1 LRIKLQFASGDVFQ
15 RSLYSSIDASVCL
28 NSVTTVFLLARSSHF
43 LVRSTPVVRTRGSHF
58 QFTFYRFAISQFANY
73 QTRMRRHVVQCS
85 FVQTFIKPY
94 RNDAAAVYAENKHIK
109 FIKHQRLL
117 VYYSKPTFTSDGHV
131 GADYAGFYG
140 WKVAW
145 MNNQFSW
152 GSAATDLRWGGQ
164 FNSIF
169 GERNIQIRQHLTKWK
184 QSIIYRQN
192 RRLGWR
198 LSQSMMPL
206 WLPTEVDVS
215 TCSLPSKP
223 SNAEYVETARS
234 WRRRTDRCRL

>member
-1 LRIKLQFASGDVFQ
+1 MSQLSHDRLPFGQKFAFSSSQYTSGSHPRFALSVHILPVRHFAV
-15 RSLYSSIDASVCL
+15 RSSQITKPGCVDMLF
-28 NSVTTVFLLARSSHF
+28 NARSSKH
-43 LVRSTPVVRTRGSHF
+43 LSSHIVMT
-58 QFTFYRFAISQFANY
+58 QLQYTQ
-73 QTRMRRHVVQCS
+73 
-85 FVQTFIKPY
+85 K
-94 RNDAAAVYAENKHIK
+94 NKHIK

-131 GADYAGFYG
+131 GVDYAGFYG